1 MNGDQIRGHLE
12 ALVLAVI
19 ADGPAHGY
27 GVIAR
32 LRDRS
37 DGAFDLA
44 EGTVYPALHRLEAE
58 GRITAEWREVQ
69 GRRRKIYSVTKTGSD
84 ELSVQRVRWTEFS
97 ASVTRVLG
105 GATS

>member
-19 ADGPAHGY
+19 AEGPAHGY
-27 GVIAR
+27 AVIAR

-44 EGTVYPALHRLEAE
+44 EGTVYPALHRLEAD

-69 GRRRKIYSVTKTGSD
+69 GRRRKIYSVTQTGSD
-84 ELSVQRVRWTEFS
+84 ELSFQRVRWTEFS
-97 ASVTRVLG
+97 ASITRVLG

>member
-27 GVIAR
+27 GVIGR

-84 ELSVQRVRWTEFS
+84 ELSFQRVRWTEFS
-97 ASVTRVLG
+97 ASVTRVLR
-105 GATS
+105 GAMS